1 MTVPSICGKVLTQN
15 PIPLYDIHH
24 AVDGW
29 EILHQL
35 IGGKHPIIY
44 RVSTIQGGAG
54 FRNHPQYV
62 TPTTVTRNLLCQGRM
77 TQQLRTIWKHDITI
91 VALYSSTY
99 STWDYTGNI
108 YNYMYTT
115 VCIYIYILADIGCT
129 LIIYLDGLYWPH
141 CACMGSHPQMAIW

>member
-1 MTVPSICGKVLTQN
+1 ME
-15 PIPLYDIHH
+15 
-24 AVDGW
+24 

-91 VALYSSTY
+91 VALY
-99 STWDYTGNI
+99 
-108 YNYMYTT
+108 
-115 VCIYIYILADIGCT
+115 IYIYIHITIGLAVHTVHEITLAIYIIICILLCVYILADIGCT
-129 LIIYLDGLYWPH
+129 LIIYLDGLY
-141 CACMGSHPQMAIW
+141 